1 MPAESPPPSGSG
13 AHDWERIDFHA
24 HLLPDFYRQA
34 LIAEGEAGPDGMSS
48 APGWSVEGALAMMDR
63 TGIRFAVL
71 SLSSPGVHFGD
82 DAAAR
87 RLARRINEF
96 GAALVIERPDRFA
109 MLATLPLPDVPGA
122 VAELEYA
129 LDVLQLDGVAIETN
143 ARGLYPGDDAMRPV
157 FAALEARSALL
168 FLHPTSPPNHG
179 AVSFGRPRPIVEFP
193 LETTRAVIDLV
204 LSGAVRRSSPV
215 RVLVPHGGGALAV
228 LADRVA
234 TLAPV
239 QMDLGDVDV
248 IAELGGLY
256 YDLAGMPIP
265 RQLPALLQLA
275 SKDRLLYGSDW
286 PFTPVPIVEAM
297 ETAIRS
303 TDLLTDEDRDH
314 IGWRNAVTLLPRL
327 AALAR

>member
-1 MPAESPPPSGSG
+1 MAAEQAPSSN
-13 AHDWERIDFHA
+13 DVRTWERIDFHA
-24 HLLPDFYRQA
+24 HLLPDFYQRA
-34 LIAEGEAGPDGMSS
+34 LTETGEAGPDGMSA
-48 APGWSVEGALAMMDR
+48 APGWNVQDALSMMDR

-96 GAALVIERPDRFA
+96 GAALVTEQPDRFA
-109 MLATLPLPDVPGA
+109 MLATLPLPDVDGA

-129 LDVLQLDGVAIETN
+129 LDVLHLDGVAIETN

-157 FAALEARSALL
+157 FEALEARSALL

-179 AVSFGRPRPIVEFP
+179 SVSFGRPRPILEFP

-204 LSGAVRRSSPV
+204 LAGTLRRSPRV

-234 TLAPV
+234 TLAPA

-248 IAELGGLY
+248 IAELGALY
-256 YDLAGMPIP
+256 YDVAGMPVP

-286 PFTPVPIVEAM
+286 PFTPIPIIEAM
-297 ETAIRS
+297 AAAIGS
-303 TDLLTDEDRDH
+303 TDLLTDADREH

-327 AALAR
+327 AALAH